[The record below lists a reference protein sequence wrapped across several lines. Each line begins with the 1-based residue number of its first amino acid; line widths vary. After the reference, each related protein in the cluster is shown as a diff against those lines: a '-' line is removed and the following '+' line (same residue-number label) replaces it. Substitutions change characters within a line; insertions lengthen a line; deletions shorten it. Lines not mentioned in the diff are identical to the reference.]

1 MADGAR
7 IQVSPHDELQARL
20 VIVEGIM
27 GSGKSTTARWIAAQL
42 EAIGLRALAITER
55 IEPHPIRGTDGLV
68 HWFQPWLDVTA
79 EGLVDRSLAKWR
91 SFVAD
96 AQATETI
103 HTLDGQLFHGD
114 LTNLF
119 LMEATPAAI
128 AKYCGTVS
136 EIARPLAPLLIYFYQ
151 ADVERAIRTIA
162 EERGEEWVKYQVDW
176 KLQAPYSRR
185 LGLSG
190 LDGLV
195 ALYKDYRALTDELY
209 SALDLPKLAIENSQ
223 QTWSAYYQQIHARV
237 IGDPQREAI

>member
-1 MADGAR
+1 MQ
-7 IQVSPHDELQARL
+7 IPTRL
-20 VIVEGIM
+20 VIIEGIM
-27 GSGKSTTARWIAAQL
+27 GSGKSTTARWIAARLQ
-42 EAIGLRALAITER
+42 AAGLRALAITER
-55 IEPHPIRGTDGLV
+55 VDPHPVRGTDGLE

-79 EGLVDRSLAKWR
+79 QGLADRSLRKWR

-96 AQATETI
+96 AQAAETI

-119 LMEATPAAI
+119 LMEATPAVI
-128 AKYCGTVS
+128 AKYCKSVS
-136 EIARPLAPLLIYFYQ
+136 EIVRPLAPLLIYFYQ

-162 EERGEEWVKYQVDW
+162 AERGEEWVKYQVDW

-209 SALDLPKLAIENSQ
+209 LRLDFPKLAIDNSQ
-223 QTWSAYYQQIHARV
+223 QAWETYYQQIHAQV
-237 IGDPQREAI
+237 IGNSRPQGI

>member
-1 MADGAR
+1 MR
-7 IQVSPHDELQARL
+7 SQTRL
-20 VIVEGIM
+20 IIIEGIM
-27 GSGKSTTARWIAAQL
+27 GSGKSTTARWLAARL
-42 EAIGLRALAITER
+42 EAAGRRALAVTER
-55 IEPHPIRGTDGLV
+55 IEPHPVRGTDGLD

-79 EGLVDRSLAKWR
+79 EGLADRSLAKWR

-96 AQATETI
+96 ARAAETI

-128 AKYCGTVS
+128 TKYCGTVS

-162 EERGEEWVKYQVDW
+162 AERGAEWVKYQVDW
-176 KLQAPYSRR
+176 KLQAPYGRR
-185 LGLSG
+185 RGLSG

-209 SALDLPKLAIENSQ
+209 SGLDIPKLAIDNSQ
-223 QTWSAYYQQIHARV
+223 QAWDAYYEQIHAHV
-237 IGDPQREAI
+237 ASQIDGTACD

>member
-1 MADGAR
+1 MK
-7 IQVSPHDELQARL
+7 LQTRL
-20 VIVEGIM
+20 IIIEGIM
-27 GSGKSTTARWIAAQL
+27 GSGKSTTARWIAARL
-42 EAIGLRALAITER
+42 EAAGLRALAITER
-55 IEPHPIRGTDGLV
+55 IEPHPVRGTDGLD

-79 EGLVDRSLAKWR
+79 EGLADRSLAKWR

-96 AQATETI
+96 ARAAETI

-128 AKYCGTVS
+128 AKYCDTVN
-136 EIARPLAPLLIYFYQ
+136 EIARPLYFYQ

-162 EERGEEWVKYQVDW
+162 AERGEEWVKYQVDW

-185 LGLSG
+185 LGLTG

-209 SALDLPKLAIENSQ
+209 SGLDIPKLAIDNSQ
-223 QTWSAYYQQIHARV
+223 QAWDVYYQQIHAHVFSDSRL
-237 IGDPQREAI
+237 EAI

>member
-1 MADGAR
+1 MH
-7 IQVSPHDELQARL
+7 IQTRL
-20 VIVEGIM
+20 VIIEGIM

-42 EAIGLRALAITER
+42 EAAGLRALAITER
-55 IEPHPIRGTDGLV
+55 VEPHPVRGTDGLD

-79 EGLVDRSLAKWR
+79 EGLADRSLAKWR
-91 SFVAD
+91 SFVAN

-119 LMEATPAAI
+119 LMEATAAVI
-128 AKYCGTVS
+128 AKYCKAVS
-136 EIARPLAPLLIYFYQ
+136 EIVRPLAPLLIYFYQ
-151 ADVERAIRTIA
+151 ADVERAIRAIA
-162 EERGEEWVKYQVDW
+162 AERGDEWVKYQVDW

-195 ALYKDYRALTDELY
+195 ALYKDYRALTDDLY
-209 SALDLPKLAIENSQ
+209 SGLDFPKLAIDNSQ
-223 QTWSAYYQQIHARV
+223 QAWDAYYQQIHAQV
-237 IGDPQREAI
+237 IGDSRPQAT

>member
-1 MADGAR
+1 MQ
-7 IQVSPHDELQARL
+7 IQTRL
-20 VIVEGIM
+20 VIIEGIM

-42 EAIGLRALAITER
+42 EAAGLRALAITER
-55 IEPHPIRGTDGLV
+55 VEPHPVRGTDGLD

-79 EGLVDRSLAKWR
+79 EGLADRSLAKWR

-96 AQATETI
+96 AQAAETI

-119 LMEATPAAI
+119 LMEATPAVI
-128 AKYCGTVS
+128 AKYCRTVS
-136 EIARPLAPLLIYFYQ
+136 EIVRPLAPLLIYFYQ

-162 EERGEEWVKYQVDW
+162 AERGEEWVKYQVDW

-195 ALYKDYRALTDELY
+195 ALYKDYRALTDDLY
-209 SALDLPKLAIENSQ
+209 SGLDFAKLAIDNSQ
-223 QTWSAYYQQIHARV
+223 QAWDAYYRQIHAQV
-237 IGDPQREAI
+237 IQVEV

>member
-1 MADGAR
+1 MQ
-7 IQVSPHDELQARL
+7 IKTRL
-20 VIVEGIM
+20 VIIEGIM

-42 EAIGLRALAITER
+42 EAVGLRALAITER
-55 IEPHPIRGTDGLV
+55 FEPHPVRGTDGLD
-68 HWFQPWLDVTA
+68 HWFQPWLDVTTD
-79 EGLVDRSLAKWR
+79 GLADRSLAKWR

-96 AQATETI
+96 AKAAETI

-119 LMEATPAAI
+119 LMEATHALI
-128 AKYCGTVS
+128 TKYCKTVS
-136 EIARPLAPLLIYFYQ
+136 EIIRPLAPLLIYFYQ
-151 ADVERAIRTIA
+151 ADVERAIRAIA
-162 EERGEEWVKYQVDW
+162 AERGEEWVKYQVDW

-209 SALDLPKLAIENSQ
+209 SGLDLPKLAIDNSQ
-223 QTWSAYYQQIHARV
+223 QAWDSYYRQIHARV
-237 IGDPQREAI
+237 FGDSRPHAI